1 MIWVFAEERSGSTWL
16 CETLAK
22 RLNKPLIY
30 LEQYAPRQNYI
41 HQTHDFSWLDRVEGT
56 VLRTSRRDPVE
67 HFLSMVI
74 LDKAKEVAPDWYR
87 IPHVYKEVEGEHL
100 QVLKRVTQQVKVEVT
115 KDDVVRYLDVKRERD
130 RLWGIYGTGQVIYYE
145 DLYAGV
151 YIPLID
157 DTLAF
162 EDSGILVKLPYNK
175 HELVPNW
182 EQATTWFKELI

>member
-56 VLRTSRRDPVE
+56 VLRTSRRDLVE

-74 LDKAKEVAPDWYR
+74 LDKAKEVASDWYR

-100 QVLKRVTQQVKVEVT
+100 QVLKRVTQRVKVEVT

-151 YIPLID
+151 YIPLLA

-162 EDSGILVKLPYNK
+162 EDSSILVKLPYDK

-182 EQATTWFKELI
+182 EQAVTWFKELT